1 MRTATHSLKRDERG
15 AGTVLV
21 IGVVLMLAALGLVG
35 VVIGGYST
43 AQHATSGAA
52 DLVALSAAAAYRDGG
67 DACAAAAAIA
77 ADNTVEVTG
86 CTVAGDAFDY
96 AVAVTVRRKLSGPAG
111 WPITV
116 SASSVAGH
124 LAAG

>member
-1 MRTATHSLKRDERG
+1 MSTGTRPPRRDERG

-21 IGVVLMLAALGLVG
+21 IGVVLMLAALALVG
-35 VVIGGYST
+35 VMVSGYST

-77 ADNTVEVTG
+77 TDNQVEVTG
-86 CTVAGDAFDY
+86 CTVAGDAIDY
-96 AVAVTVRRKLSGPAG
+96 AVAVTVRRQLSGPVG

-116 SASSVAGH
+116 SAGAVAGH
-124 LAAG
+124 LAAS